1 MSRPIFLPELLSINI
16 KNYTLYPNG
25 LDYSYDFVKGINL
38 IIGGNG
44 MGKTTFVNI
53 IKYAILGL
61 YKGKYDLSRT
71 YQGRPILK
79 RQMYFDNYFSN
90 RMDSTIQVNGIPT
103 VSLKMRINGSI
114 VDVTRTLDVVSLV
127 LLKVNG
133 VEEQGEIINQVKY
146 EKLSDKE
153 KKKTLLYRY
162 EEIIREKTNLD
173 FDDLIFFV
181 NDILF
186 FGENHKTILWKGD
199 DADLDVQDE
208 LFNKYFNDPELDRQR
223 QEAQRKWKY
232 FDSLS
237 RHRSEDMR
245 AINKVLNS
253 MTSSDGKDSVIV
265 NKEEKSL
272 KVIELKNQ
280 DEVAVKKIKSIQKE
294 RNFRIHESSLLQNE
308 VNSLTMKAD
317 EVDRTFQEL
326 EEKMSSRIWERLNP
340 NYSLFMQNIQ
350 MNHVCPI
357 CNQKSEDL
365 FLRVEKDVNTCF
377 ACGNKIT
384 VGDKSDSRLKY
395 ELVRQQRKE
404 LYQSINAKKRKIHEI
419 DMQIAQLDTEFA
431 KADLERRKL
440 QMSIREFEYESA
452 LENSDKNSIQPF
464 LDEINRLKAEKEDNQ
479 RKSEQQKALAE
490 KISSQIEA
498 TITENVQRFSE
509 IFSSFAGKFL
519 GVKCSLTFERP
530 RNGSNIKRFYPVI
543 DGKPRYSDEEMS
555 ESQRFFIDHS
565 FRMSILT
572 FFYTTPAFYIVET
585 PDSSLDISY
594 ENNAAEVFVE
604 FLKKPNSVIITSNL
618 NNSLFVNHLL
628 DEKETA
634 VSMVGLLDI
643 AKQSV
648 IQNTSKELKNI
659 YNNIKNRLQYA

>member
-1 MSRPIFLPELLSINI
+1 MERLIYLPELLSINI
-16 KNYTLYPNG
+16 KNFTLYPNG

-79 RQMYFDNYFSN
+79 RQMYYENYFSN
-90 RMDSTIQVNGIPT
+90 RMDYTIQVDGIPT
-103 VSLKMRINGSI
+103 VSLKMRINGNI
-114 VDVTRTLDVVSLV
+114 IDVTRTLDNVSLIE
-127 LLKVNG
+127 LKING
-133 VEEQGEIINQVKY
+133 QNEQGEIIDQMKY
-146 EKLSDKE
+146 EKLSDNE

-245 AINKVLNS
+245 AINKVLKSMNS
-253 MTSSDGKDSVIV
+253 TQEKGSSNVS
-265 NKEEKSL
+265 KEEKLL
-272 KVIELKNQ
+272 KIIELRNL
-280 DEVAVKKIKSIQKE
+280 DDASVNKIKSIQEE
-294 RNFRIHESSLLQNE
+294 RNIRTHEVSLLQNE
-308 VNSLTMKAD
+308 MNALTMKAD
-317 EVDRTFQEL
+317 ELDRNYQEL

-340 NYSLFMQNIQ
+340 YYNLFMQNIQ

-357 CNQKSEDL
+357 CNQKNEEL
-365 FLRVEKDVNTCF
+365 FLRVEKNVRTCF
-377 ACGNKIT
+377 ACGNKIK
-384 VGDKSDSRLKY
+384 VKNESESHSKY

-404 LYQSINAKKRKIHEI
+404 LYQSINAKKKKIHEI
-419 DMQIAQLDTEFA
+419 DVQIAQLDAEFT
-431 KADLERRKL
+431 KADIERRKV
-440 QMSIREFEYESA
+440 QMSLRELEYEKS
-452 LENSDKNSIQPF
+452 LEIRDENSIQPF
-464 LDEINRLKAEKEDNQ
+464 YDEIERLKSEKEEYQ

-490 KISSQIEA
+490 NISSQIEA
-498 TITENVQRFSE
+498 TITENVHRFSE

-519 GVKCSLTFERP
+519 GVSCSLTYERP
-530 RNGSNIKRFYPVI
+530 SGSNIKRFYPVI

-594 ENNAAEVFVE
+594 ESNAAEVFVE
-604 FLKKPNSVIITSNL
+604 FLKNPNSVIITSNL

-628 DEKETA
+628 EEKETT

-643 AKQSV
+643 AKQSI
-648 IQNTSKELKNI
+648 IQNTSMN
-659 YNNIKNRLQYA
+659 